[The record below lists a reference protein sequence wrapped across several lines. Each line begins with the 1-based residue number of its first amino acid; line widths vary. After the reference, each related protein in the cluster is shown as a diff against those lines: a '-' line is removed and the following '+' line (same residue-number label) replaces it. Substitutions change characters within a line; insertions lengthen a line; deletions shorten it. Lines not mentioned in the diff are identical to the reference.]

1 MNLTVKNVED
11 AIIVALA
18 PMLSK
23 NGGKARSV
31 GSYGGQFE
39 KAALGQGQIRLVMP
53 TVLVIYTGSEYDP
66 SSAPTFDRT
75 MRFRVYHGSANPS
88 SELMRRHEA
97 QELMETSKRLLNGSS
112 LGLAITPLVV
122 ERESPVPAGD
132 AFCVY
137 AADYMMSMTEDSTQ
151 Y

>member
-1 MNLTVKNVED
+1 MNLTVKDVED

-18 PMLSK
+18 PMLTQ

-39 KAALGQGQIRLVMP
+39 KAAQGQGQIRLVTPAVM
-53 TVLVIYTGSEYDP
+53 VAYTGSDYDP
-66 SSAPTFDRT
+66 SCAPTHDRT
-75 MRFRVYHGSANPS
+75 MMFRVYHGSANPS
-88 SELMRRHEA
+88 SELARRREA
-97 QELMETSKRLLNGSS
+97 LDLMETSRSLLNGSD
-112 LGLAITPLVV
+112 LGLAITPLAV
-122 ERESPVPAGD
+122 EREEPVPAGD

-137 AADYMMSMTEDSTQ
+137 AADYRTSMIEDATL

>member
-11 AIIVALA
+11 AIIVALT
-18 PMLSK
+18 PMLAQ
-23 NGGKARSV
+23 NGGKARSI

-53 TVLVIYTGSEYDP
+53 AVLVIYTGSEYDP
-66 SSAPTFDRT
+66 SAAPSHDRT

-88 SELMRRHEA
+88 SEPLRRHEA
-97 QELMETSKRLLNGSS
+97 LELMETSKRLLNGST
-112 LGLAITPLVV
+112 LGLAVTPLVV
-122 ERESPVPAGD
+122 ERESSVPAGD

-137 AADYMMSMTEDSTQ
+137 AADYRASMIEDATQ